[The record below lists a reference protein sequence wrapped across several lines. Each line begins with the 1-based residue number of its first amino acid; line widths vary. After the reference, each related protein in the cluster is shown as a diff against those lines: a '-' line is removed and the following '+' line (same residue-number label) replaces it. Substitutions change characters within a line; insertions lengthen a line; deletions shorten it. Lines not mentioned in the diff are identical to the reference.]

1 MGHGNQ
7 HHAGLHMRNID
18 QIGASFEDRRSNY
31 RYSYLFDRAPDDPA
45 ADEYIRNAPKRKKS
59 KKAQSQVSR
68 AQKTAGT
75 VVGNSQRKP
84 SKPIQKMLFS
94 DVLLNDRR
102 RAILFDLQMETMEP
116 NRSFPS
122 YSQMILLIH
131 KSETFDPSVLTREQQ
146 RLYQIGLL
154 NRRLMSYAATTP
166 EAQNMLKQYVT
177 RKSFGYETKK
187 GRHLITIRSWK

>member
-1 MGHGNQ
+1 
-7 HHAGLHMRNID
+7 
-18 QIGASFEDRRSNY
+18 
-31 RYSYLFDRAPDDPA
+31 
-45 ADEYIRNAPKRKKS
+45 
-59 KKAQSQVSR
+59 
-68 AQKTAGT
+68 
-75 VVGNSQRKP
+75 
-84 SKPIQKMLFS
+84 MLFS